1 MNQEETKLLYG
12 RVGMIVAL
20 SQMIE
25 YNLAEVQAYHKAL
38 NNLSGAELQSDRQK
52 QILIEADKIYH
63 TNLAKTLGQNIQ
75 GIKDSHIFKDAPEL
89 IDVLDEVLKERNYV
103 IHQLFKDDVRKQCIQ
118 NNLQQVLDRLGDDV
132 DRLNN
137 LNEKLLEIII
147 DLDQKLSNSV
157 K

>member
-1 MNQEETKLLYG
+1 
-12 RVGMIVAL
+12 
-20 SQMIE
+20 
-25 YNLAEVQAYHKAL
+25 
-38 NNLSGAELQSDRQK
+38 
-52 QILIEADKIYH
+52 LIEADKIYH